1 MAEIIRSPLSGGI
14 RAARNTVPSSLFR
27 TNETDPVFGRWLQ
40 NNNGIGNALAARN
53 STLLEG
59 IQAQLNG
66 VSNQAV
72 VLSNALQV
80 IASNIA
86 ADSALEQQRVAAET
100 KRQRSLVQQGLRDDK
115 EEAIESRIQA
125 ALMAPVRR
133 VRAKI
138 EFGLGK
144 LMNFFMILTGGW
156 LTLKVVRLLE
166 ADADGNIKLVQQ
178 IKGEI
183 LKGLLIIA
191 GTLLALK
198 FGLFGL
204 KFLLGR
210 LIFRLGVLAFRGFL
224 RAPLVYLKNFIV
236 NLVSK
241 IKNWAWERIKM
252 SPIYVPQPQ
261 PVAKNFNEGGLVD
274 GPEGV
279 DKVPANLTKGE
290 FVLSNAAVED
300 LTKNFGKNVLNQ
312 LNDPEFL
319 DQAVQ
324 RDNKEQKLRQ
334 QYQSVLD
341 GYLERA
347 GDNVTR
353 RDIANKR
360 FNSFI
365 MRKMNEDRTRTRV
378 EKGNDG
384 NERVIQTFDMG
395 FGEIDLSK
403 PMGSE
408 KNKGG
413 QKVVDP
419 ETLEFIKQEQY
430 IGKYGKLPPSM
441 GGDKDVS
448 PKPVVEPKI
457 ETKKQNTSDT
467 YKKITELPEVKP
479 TVISIPTSAKQ
490 QQQSQPTSNATS
502 SGSATGG
509 NYPKI
514 PSRNLSNN
522 YVVLAYKH
530 YQVTP

>member
-14 RAARNTVPSSLFR
+14 RAVRNTVPSSLFR
-27 TNETDPVFGRWLQ
+27 TSETDPVFGRWLQ

-86 ADSALEQQRVAAET
+86 TDSALEQQRAAAEA
-100 KRQRSLVQQGLRDDK
+100 KRQRSLVEQGLRDDK

-156 LTLKVVRLLE
+156 LAIKVVKLLE

-183 LKGLLIIA
+183 VKGLLTIA
-191 GTLLALK
+191 GTILAIK
-198 FGLFGL
+198 FGIFGL
-204 KFLLGR
+204 KFLIGR
-210 LIFRLGVLAFRGFL
+210 LVVRLGVLAFRGFL

-236 NLVSK
+236 NLVTK
-241 IKNWAWERIKM
+241 IKNWAWDRIKID
-252 SPIYVPQPQ
+252 PLKVPQPAAQ
-261 PVAKNFNEGGLVD
+261 NFNEGGLVD

-300 LTKNFGKNVLNQ
+300 LTKNFGNNILNQ
-312 LNDPEFL
+312 LNDPKVL
-319 DQAVQ
+319 DQVIQ
-324 RDNKEQKLRQ
+324 QENKEQKLRQ
-334 QYQSVLD
+334 KYQRVLD
-341 GYLERA
+341 GYLKQA
-347 GDNVTR
+347 GDNVIA

-360 FNSFI
+360 FDRFI
-365 MRKMNEDRTRTRV
+365 ERKLYEDRTQTRV
-378 EKGNDG
+378 VKDSDG
-384 NERVIQTFDMG
+384 NQRVVQYFNIKTQLGRVVEDR
-395 FGEIDLSK
+395 S
-403 PMGSE
+403 SE
-408 KNKGG
+408 MMEP
-413 QKVVDP
+413 VA
-419 ETLEFIKQEQY
+419 L
-430 IGKYGKLPPSM
+430 
-441 GGDKDVS
+441 
-448 PKPVVEPKI
+448 PKPVTEKVVEPKV

-479 TVISIPTSAKQ
+479 TIISIPTSAE
-490 QQQSQPTSNATS
+490 QQQSQPTSSATS

-509 NYPKI
+509 DYPKI
-514 PSRNLSNN
+514 PARNLSNN

>member
-14 RAARNTVPSSLFR
+14 RAVRNTVPSSLFR
-27 TNETDPVFGRWLQ
+27 TSETDPVFGRWLQ

-86 ADSALEQQRVAAET
+86 TDSALEQQRAAAEA
-100 KRQRSLVQQGLRDDK
+100 KRQRSLVEQGLRDDK

-156 LTLKVVRLLE
+156 LAIKVVKLLE

-183 LKGLLIIA
+183 VKGLLTIA
-191 GTLLALK
+191 GTILAIK
-198 FGLFGL
+198 FGIFGL
-204 KFLLGR
+204 KFLIGR
-210 LIFRLGVLAFRGFL
+210 LVVRLGVLAFRGFL

-236 NLVSK
+236 NLVTK
-241 IKNWAWERIKM
+241 IKNWAWDRIKID
-252 SPIYVPQPQ
+252 PLKVPQPAPQ
-261 PVAKNFNEGGLVD
+261 NFNEGGLVD

-300 LTKNFGKNVLNQ
+300 LTKNFGNNILNQ
-312 LNDPEFL
+312 LNDPKVL
-319 DQAVQ
+319 DQVIQ
-324 RDNKEQKLRQ
+324 QENKEQKLRQ
-334 QYQSVLD
+334 KYQRVLD
-341 GYLERA
+341 GYLKQA
-347 GDNVTR
+347 GDNVIA

-360 FNSFI
+360 FDRFI
-365 MRKMNEDRTRTRV
+365 ERKLYEDRTQTRV
-378 EKGNDG
+378 VKDSDG
-384 NERVIQTFDMG
+384 NQRVVQYFNIKTQLGRVVEDR
-395 FGEIDLSK
+395 S
-403 PMGSE
+403 SE
-408 KNKGG
+408 MMEP
-413 QKVVDP
+413 VA
-419 ETLEFIKQEQY
+419 L
-430 IGKYGKLPPSM
+430 
-441 GGDKDVS
+441 
-448 PKPVVEPKI
+448 PKPVTEKVVEPKV

-479 TVISIPTSAKQ
+479 TIISIPTSAE
-490 QQQSQPTSNATS
+490 QQQSQPTSSATS

-509 NYPKI
+509 DYPKI
-514 PSRNLSNN
+514 PARNLSNN

>member
-14 RAARNTVPSSLFR
+14 RAVRNTVPSSLFR
-27 TNETDPVFGRWLQ
+27 TSETDPVFGRWLQ

-86 ADSALEQQRVAAET
+86 TDSALEQQRAAAEA
-100 KRQRSLVQQGLRDDK
+100 KRQRSLVEQGLRDDK

-156 LTLKVVRLLE
+156 LAIKVVKLLE
-166 ADADGNIKLVQQ
+166 ADADGNIKLVEQ
-178 IKGEI
+178 IKGNI
-183 LKGLLIIA
+183 IKGLLIIA
-191 GTLLALK
+191 GTVLAIKL
-198 FGLFGL
+198 GLFGL

-210 LIFRLGVLAFRGFL
+210 LVVRLGVLAFRGFL

-236 NLVSK
+236 NLVTK
-241 IKNWAWERIKM
+241 IKNWAWDRIKID
-252 SPIYVPQPQ
+252 PLKVPQPA
-261 PVAKNFNEGGLVD
+261 AKNFNEGGLVD

-290 FVLSNAAVED
+290 FVLSNAAAED
-300 LTKNFGKNVLNQ
+300 LTKNFGNSVLKQ
-312 LNDPEFL
+312 LNDPKFIEQSMR
-319 DQAVQ
+319 DQE
-324 RDNKEQKLRQ
+324 KEQKLRQ
-334 QYQSVLD
+334 QYKVVLD

-347 GDNVTR
+347 GDDVTR
-353 RDIANKR
+353 RDIANRR

-365 MRKMNEDRTRTRV
+365 MRKMNEDRTRTKV
-378 EKGNDG
+378 EKDNDG
-384 NERVIQTFDMG
+384 NEKVIQTFDMG

-408 KNKGG
+408 KNKEG

-448 PKPVVEPKI
+448 PKPVVEPKV
-457 ETKKQNTSDT
+457 EPKKKNTSDT

-479 TVISIPTSAKQ
+479 SIISIPTSAE
-490 QQQSQPTSNATS
+490 QQQSQPTSSATS

-509 NYPKI
+509 DYPKI
-514 PSRNLSNN
+514 PARNLSNN

>member
-14 RAARNTVPSSLFR
+14 RAVRNTVPSSLFR
-27 TNETDPVFGRWLQ
+27 TSETDPVFGKWLQ

-86 ADSALEQQRVAAET
+86 TDSALEQQRAAAEA
-100 KRQRSLVQQGLRDDK
+100 KRQRSLVEQGLRDDK

-133 VRAKI
+133 VRAKV

-156 LTLKVVRLLE
+156 LAIKVVKLLE
-166 ADADGNIKLVQQ
+166 ADADGNIKLVQK
-178 IKGEI
+178 IKGEVV
-183 LKGLLIIA
+183 KGLLIIA
-191 GTLLALK
+191 GTVLAIK

-204 KFLLGR
+204 KFLIGR
-210 LIFRLGVLAFRGFL
+210 LVVRLGVLAFRGFL

-236 NLVSK
+236 NLVTK
-241 IKNWAWERIKM
+241 IKNWAWERIKIN
-252 SPIYVPQPQ
+252 PLNVPQ
-261 PVAKNFNEGGLVD
+261 PVAQNFNEGGLVD

-290 FVLSNAAVED
+290 FVLSNAAAED
-300 LTKNFGKNVLNQ
+300 LTKNFGNSVLKQ
-312 LNDPEFL
+312 LNDPKFIEQFMR
-319 DQAVQ
+319 DQ
-324 RDNKEQKLRQ
+324 DKEQKLRQ
-334 QYQSVLD
+334 KYKNVLD

-353 RDIANKR
+353 RYIANRR

-378 EKGNDG
+378 EKDNDG
-384 NERVIQTFDMG
+384 NKKVIQTFDMG

-408 KNKGG
+408 KNKEG

-448 PKPVVEPKI
+448 PKPVVEPKV
-457 ETKKQNTSDT
+457 EPKKKNTSDT

-479 TVISIPTSAKQ
+479 SIISIPTSAE
-490 QQQSQPTSNATS
+490 QQQSQPTSSATS

-509 NYPKI
+509 DYPKI
-514 PSRNLSNN
+514 PARNLSNN